1 MIFFENIEWNRHICA
16 WTPITLN
23 TLLISNG
30 FEYVDHS
37 FYCSSLMQRLFP
49 EMGEGLAFLVRK
61 RKAAPTTLV

>member
-1 MIFFENIEWNRHICA
+1 MIFFENVEWNRHICA

-23 TLLISNG
+23 TLLVSNG
-30 FEYVDHS
+30 FEYVNHS
-37 FYCSSLMQRLFP
+37 FYCSSFIP